1 MDQETREMFNVVIGE
16 IDKMNEKVNA
26 KIDTKFAKLDAKIDY
41 VYESLSH
48 EINACKLDH
57 DTIAIF

>member
-26 KIDTKFAKLDAKIDY
+26 KIDTKFAKLMQR
-41 VYESLSH
+41 
-48 EINACKLDH
+48 
-57 DTIAIF
+57 